1 MVVSNSEFA
10 HIDFTKNSEA
20 LLSIG
25 EVLVRLRD
33 EFEDITISKIRFLE
47 TNGLVTP
54 ERTPSGYRKF
64 SLVDVERLRYVLRMQ
79 RDHFLPLRVI
89 KEHIDALNRGLEP
102 APVTNLAPK
111 PPRALMSTQEI
122 AASSVA
128 TNVRLKIDEL
138 AIHGNTD
145 VAFVQE
151 LVDFGLVK
159 PDAGGYFAGTAAQI
173 VTTAVSLSA
182 FGLEPRH
189 LKTVVSSASRE
200 VDLFT
205 PIVKTASSGKNAA
218 SRAEVEELTL
228 QLATS
233 IVSLHGLLVREI
245 VDRQS

>member
-1 MVVSNSEFA
+1 MTSPN
-10 HIDFTKNSEA
+10 IDFTQHSEA
-20 LLSIG
+20 RLSIG

-33 EFEDITISKIRFLE
+33 EFEDISISKIRFLE

-64 SLVDVERLRYVLRMQ
+64 SLIDVERLRYVLRMQ

-102 APVTNLAPK
+102 APVGNVTPK
-111 PPRALMSTQEI
+111 PPRALMSTEEI
-122 AASSVA
+122 AASGVS
-128 TNVRLKIDEL
+128 TTVRLTLEEL
-138 AIHGNTD
+138 ALHANTD
-145 VAFVQE
+145 VDFVQE
-151 LVDFGLVK
+151 LVDFALIK
-159 PDAGGYFAGTAAQI
+159 PDSTGYYAGTAAQI
-173 VTTAVSLSA
+173 VTTAINLRA

-205 PIVKTASSGKNAA
+205 PIVKTAGSGKNSA

-233 IVSLHGLLVREI
+233 IISLHGLLVREI
-245 VDRQS
+245 IDRQS